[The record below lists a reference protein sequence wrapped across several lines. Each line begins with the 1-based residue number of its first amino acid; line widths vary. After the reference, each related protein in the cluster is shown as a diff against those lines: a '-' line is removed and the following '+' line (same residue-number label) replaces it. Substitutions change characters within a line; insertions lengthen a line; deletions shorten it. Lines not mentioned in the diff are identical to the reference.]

1 MEGGGSGILIE
12 EEGLRRSSEEGACG
26 SFRFPIWEDG
36 GASGIFREEGFCSS
50 DEVGAWG
57 SWMEEGSFSR
67 SFEVTCWVAGAPVE
81 GAAIVLS
88 KASPAWG
95 DAFAESP
102 DPCILTEPGAA
113 PRRAGLSV
121 PVPALSMVLE
131 LAASPLRSVGPPSP
145 PELGLGEVGGPDAL
159 EVAGAEA
166 GVVLGARGPVA
177 GPNETGMLA
186 LEGGAAPPSVPPRT
200 SYPGERRPGSLTV
213 AGTPLMVLALPLL
226 KVGIACVGGTL
237 LVVSGAWALRDSSSV
252 LPPTRSS

>member
-1 MEGGGSGILIE
+1 MGWPELPG
-12 EEGLRRSSEEGACG
+12 
-26 SFRFPIWEDG
+26 
-36 GASGIFREEGFCSS
+36 
-50 DEVGAWG
+50 
-57 SWMEEGSFSR
+57 
-67 SFEVTCWVAGAPVE
+67 
-81 GAAIVLS
+81 
-88 KASPAWG
+88 
-95 DAFAESP
+95 
-102 DPCILTEPGAA
+102 PCILTEPGEA

-166 GVVLGARGPVA
+166 GVVLGARGLVG
-177 GPNETGMLA
+177 GPNETGM

-213 AGTPLMVLALPLL
+213 GGIPYWVLGLPLL
-226 KVGIACVGGTL
+226 SGGAAWVGGTP

-252 LPPTRSS
+252 LPPTRSSGGAAGAGAAAGAGTGDADALVEGDAAAGAGVGAGLTEAGAAWEAGAGAGATEGGGAVPAPVLRVAEAGAPWL